1 MRGGSSPTGR
11 TNGCLTTTRCTG
23 PFWPRCERSARPS
36 LAPDKRARS
45 AASASNSA
53 SERLVRE
60 PDREAGR
67 PGSPSVLRSLPRG
80 HWPNLMKTSKR
91 SVRSEEHTSELQSR
105 QYLVCRLLLE
115 KKNTKKEEHSVKR
128 YMQ

>member
-1 MRGGSSPTGR
+1 TGR

-91 SVRSEEHTSELQSR
+91 SVYRQRLDRQRGGGASYGARVLATSPTDGAVGVSFQPASR
-105 QYLVCRLLLE
+105 R
-115 KKNTKKEEHSVKR
+115 
-128 YMQ
+128 